1 MKNLIEQ
8 FLNYLSIEKGVSFN
22 TKLSYK
28 TDLEQ
33 FVDFIEAK
41 GIRDIKNVTY
51 EIILEFI
58 FHLRRIGVKP
68 RSLARKITSIRMFFK
83 YLVIDRIIE
92 KNPAL
97 LLETPKLDKNLP
109 KYLTIEEID
118 NLISAI
124 NLSKPEEYR
133 NKAIIELIYSAGLRV
148 SELINLK
155 LSDINLSEGF
165 IKISGKGEKERIVPI
180 GRQAI
185 NLLREYIEKARL
197 HFDKKN
203 IDYLFLNFRGEKL
216 TRVSIWK
223 IIKFYSIK
231 AGIKKD
237 ISPHTLR
244 HTFATHLLNNG
255 SDLRTVQELLGHS
268 SISTTQIY
276 THLNY
281 EKIKKFHSQFHPR
294 G

>member
-1 MKNLIEQ
+1 MKSLIEQ

-109 KYLTIEEID
+109 KYLTVDEFD

>member
-1 MKNLIEQ
+1 MKSLIEQ

-197 HFDKKN
+197 NFDKKN